1 MKQLFLASAASM
13 LAASIAFAQPAPT
26 TNAPPPGGT
35 PMTAPAAPAAPTPP
49 SGDTGTAAP
58 GNDSQAATT
67 APSNADQP
75 ATGKNSFTKG
85 QARHR
90 IQKKG
95 YSHVSGL
102 TKDQDGV
109 WRGSAQKDG
118 QQVSVWL
125 DFKGNVGQSTQQ

>member
-1 MKQLFLASAASM
+1 MKRLFLASALSI
-13 LAASIAFAQPAPT
+13 LAAGVVFAQPAPT

-35 PMTAPAAPAAPTPP
+35 SMGAPANPAAPTPP
-49 SGDTGTAAP
+49 SSSDKAAAS
-58 GNDSQAATT
+58 GNDNQAVATT
-67 APSNADQP
+67 SANADQP